1 MSDLL
6 NNAGFV
12 ALVGTIF
19 GGAGLKV
26 IESWLGRAKER
37 ATEAQAMREELYKQ
51 ITDLRTQLD
60 KAEAEELRLEG
71 LIDEWRS
78 KYYDLRDEKTNVVTE
93 LTILKER
100 LLAYEKSIGLAKP
113 EAKVVPYEGGANNA

>member
-37 ATEAQAMREELYKQ
+37 ATEAQGIREELRKE
-51 ITDLRTQLD
+51 IDNLRLQLD
-60 KAEAEELRLEG
+60 KAGAEEQRLEG
-71 LIDEWRS
+71 LIEEWRE
-78 KYYDLRDEKTNVVTE
+78 KYYDLRDEKQQVLTE
-93 LTILKER
+93 FTILKER
-100 LLAYEKSIGLAKP
+100 LLAYEQHIGLAKP
-113 EAKVVPYEGGANNA
+113 DSK

>member
-1 MSDLL
+1 MSDLF

-12 ALVGTIF
+12 ALMGTIF

-37 ATEAQAMREELYKQ
+37 ATESAAIREELRKE
-51 ITDLRTQLD
+51 IDNLRTQLD
-60 KAEAEELRLEG
+60 KADEEEKRLEAQ
-71 LIDEWRS
+71 IEEWRS
-78 KYYDLRDEKTNVVTE
+78 KYYDLRDEKQQVVTE
-93 LTILKER
+93 LTIMKDR

-113 EAKVVPYEGGANNA
+113 DQT